1 MENRIWSCAL
11 LWLAV
16 LAGGPRGLHAE
27 DPRRIELWPEGVPGL
42 RADAAPEHL
51 ERGMVAGVHHPSLT
65 VFPAPAETANG
76 TAVVVCPGGGYHV
89 LAIDHEGV
97 QIARWFNARGVTA
110 FILRYRMFEYG
121 QPAPLRDV
129 LRALRTVRSRAGEF
143 GVKTDRIGVMGFSAG
158 GHLASSAA
166 TLFDAPEGRT
176 GAALDA
182 ESARPDFAIL
192 IYPVISMQPGVT
204 HAGSREALLGA
215 TPSPELERRWSTDQQ
230 VTAATPPTFLVHS
243 MEDTVVPVQNA
254 LQFFQALHAA
264 GVSVEMHLFARGGHG
279 FGMRPEE
286 VPGDEWPLLCEAW
299 LRTNGWLG
307 GTPKR

>member
-1 MENRIWSCAL
+1 MVNRVWSCAL
-11 LWLAV
+11 LLLAV
-16 LAGGPRGLHAE
+16 AAAGAPVPPAAAPLRL
-27 DPRRIELWPEGVPGL
+27 ELWPEGVPGL
-42 RADAAPEHL
+42 RADAAPEQEGVGH
-51 ERGMVAGVHHPSLT
+51 VAGVHHPSLT

-76 TAVVVCPGGGYHV
+76 TAIVVCPGGGYHV

-110 FILRYRMFEYG
+110 FVLRYRMFEYG

-143 GVKTDRIGVMGFSAG
+143 GVKSDRIGVIGFSAG

-176 GAALDA
+176 GAALDTV
-182 ESARPDFAIL
+182 SARPDFAIL
-192 IYPVISMQPGVT
+192 IYPVISMQPGFT
-204 HAGSREALLGA
+204 HAGSREALLGV
-215 TPSPELERRWSTDQQ
+215 TPSADLERRWSTDLQ
-230 VTAATPPTFLVHS
+230 VTGATPPTFLVHS
-243 MEDTVVPVQNA
+243 MEDQTVPVQNA
-254 LQFFQALHAA
+254 LLFFQALHAA
-264 GVSVEMHLFARGGHG
+264 KVPVELHLFARGGHG

-286 VPGDEWPLLCEAW
+286 VPGDEWPPLCEAW

-307 GTPKR
+307 GTPQR